1 MEKQKLPN
9 EQAVMILG
17 LLSFIGCCCTNGIL
31 GVILS
36 GTGLYL
42 ANKSEQ
48 LYKQNPEQYKLGS
61 LNTWK
66 IVNIVSLAISA
77 VFVIWLVYLLA
88 TGKYDEMNE
97 QYLQMIEELQRGQ

>member
-48 LYKQNPEQYKLGS
+48 LYKQIQN
-61 LNTWK
+61 
-66 IVNIVSLAISA
+66 NII
-77 VFVIWLVYLLA
+77 
-88 TGKYDEMNE
+88 
-97 QYLQMIEELQRGQ
+97 

>member
-48 LYKQNPEQYKLGS
+48 LYKQNPEQYNLGS

-97 QYLQMIEELQRGQ
+97 RNMEIFNDLLNK

>member
-17 LLSFIGCCCTNGIL
+17 ILSFIGCCCTNGIL
-31 GVILS
+31 GLVLS
-36 GTGLYL
+36 AIGLYL
-42 ANKSEQ
+42 ANQSEK
-48 LYKQNPEQYKLGS
+48 LYYANPEQYSLGS

-77 VFVIWLVYLLA
+77 VFVIYLIYLIA
-88 TGKYDEMNE
+88 TGKYAESNE
-97 QYLQMIEELQRGQ
+97 KLMRMIEEMQNR

>member
-9 EQAVMILG
+9 ETAVMILG

-31 GVILS
+31 GLILS

-42 ANKSEQ
+42 ANKSGQ
-48 LYKQNPEQYKLGS
+48 LYKANPEQYNLGS

-66 IVNIVSLAISA
+66 IVNIVSLAIST
-77 VFVIWLVYLLA
+77 VFVLWLVYLLA
-88 TGKYDEMNE
+88 TGKYEEMQQ
-97 QYLQMIEELQRGQ
+97 QYLDMLEELQRRN

>member
-17 LLSFIGCCCTNGIL
+17 LLSFIGCCCSSGIL

-36 GTGLYL
+36 GIGLYL
-42 ANKSEQ
+42 ANKSEKM
-48 LYKQNPEQYKLGS
+48 YIQNPELYNKGS

-77 VFVIWLVYLLA
+77 VFVIYFIYLIA
-88 TGKYDEMNE
+88 TGQYDEMNE
-97 QYLQMIEELQRGQ
+97 RNMEIFNDLLNK

>member
-17 LLSFIGCCCTNGIL
+17 LLSFIGCCCSSGIL

-36 GTGLYL
+36 GIGLYL
-42 ANKSEQ
+42 ANKSEKM
-48 LYKQNPEQYKLGS
+48 YIQNPELYNKDS

-77 VFVIWLVYLLA
+77 VFVIYFIYLIV
-88 TGKYDEMNE
+88 TGQYDEMNE
-97 QYLQMIEELQRGQ
+97 RNMEIFNDLLNK

>member
-17 LLSFIGCCCTNGIL
+17 LLSFIGCCCSSGIL

-36 GTGLYL
+36 GIGLYL
-42 ANKSEQ
+42 ANKSEKM
-48 LYKQNPEQYKLGS
+48 YIQNPELYNKGS

-77 VFVIWLVYLLA
+77 VFVIYFIYLIV
-88 TGKYDEMNE
+88 TGQYDEMNE
-97 QYLQMIEELQRGQ
+97 RNIEIFNDLLNK

>member
-17 LLSFIGCCCTNGIL
+17 LLSFIGCCCSSGIL

-36 GTGLYL
+36 GIGLYL
-42 ANKSEQ
+42 ANKSEKM
-48 LYKQNPEQYKLGS
+48 YIQNPELYNKGS

-77 VFVIWLVYLLA
+77 VFVIYFIYLIV
-88 TGKYDEMNE
+88 TGQYDEMNE
-97 QYLQMIEELQRGQ
+97 RNMEIFNDLLNK

>member
-9 EQAVMILG
+9 ETAVMILG

-31 GVILS
+31 GVIMS
-36 GTGLYL
+36 GIGLYL

-48 LYKQNPEQYKLGS
+48 LYMQNPEIYSKGS

-66 IVNIVSLAISA
+66 IVNMVSLGISA
-77 VFVIWLVYLLA
+77 VFVIYLIYLLA
-88 TGKYDEMNE
+88 TGKYAEMQE
-97 QYLQMIEELQRGQ
+97 QYMEMIEQLQKGQ